1 MVKARLLD
9 QVRDVLR
16 LRHYSYRTELA
27 YVHWIKR
34 FILFHNKQHPL
45 DMGEDEIQAFLTDL
59 AVKGKVT
66 ASTQNQALNAL
77 VFLYKQVLH
86 KQLGDFSKA
95 VRAKRSHR
103 KPVVLSQ
110 GEVHIL
116 LLSLTDTQQ
125 KLIVKML
132 YGAGL
137 RLTECLRLR
146 VQDIDFISG
155 LVTVRAGKGD
165 KDRTTVLPG
174 NLVPELRA
182 QLERVKRQFEGDMRD
197 GFAAVYLPHAIGRK
211 YPRAGKEWRWQFVFP
226 ADYPSKDPRTAI
238 VRRHHV
244 YPGSVTREI
253 RKAALR
259 AGITKRVTAHT
270 FRHSF
275 ATHLLEDGT
284 DIRSVQE
291 LLGHKHI
298 ETTQIYLHC
307 LNTPG
312 QTVVSP
318 LDKL

>member
-1 MVKARLLD
+1 MAKARLLD

-34 FILFHNKQHPL
+34 FILFNNKRHPL
-45 DMGEDEIQAFLTDL
+45 DMGENQIQAFLTDL
-59 AVKGKVT
+59 AVRGKVA
-66 ASTQNQALNAL
+66 ASTQNQALNAI
-77 VFLYKQVLH
+77 VFLYKHVLH
-86 KQLGDFSKA
+86 RELGDFSKA
-95 VRAKRSHR
+95 VRAKRSYR

-137 RLTECLRLR
+137 RLAECLRLR
-146 VQDIDFISG
+146 VQDIDFVGG
-155 LVTVRAGKGD
+155 LITVRAGKGD

-182 QLERVKRQFEGDMRD
+182 HLERVKLQFERDLRD
-197 GFAAVYLPHAIGRK
+197 GFADVYLPHAIVRK

-226 ADYPSKDPRTAI
+226 ADYPSKDPRTGI

-244 YPGSVTREI
+244 YPDSVTREI
-253 RKAALR
+253 RRAASR

-275 ATHLLEDGT
+275 ATHLLEGGT

-291 LLGHKHI
+291 LLGHKSI

>member
-1 MVKARLLD
+1 MAKTKLLD

-34 FILFHNKQHPL
+34 FILFNNKRHPL
-45 DMGEDEIQAFLTDL
+45 DMGENDIQAFLTDL
-59 AVKGKVT
+59 AVRGKVA
-66 ASTQNQALNAL
+66 ASTQNQALNAV

-86 KQLGDFSKA
+86 RELGDFSKA
-95 VRAKRSHR
+95 VRAKRSYR

-110 GEVHIL
+110 GEVHML

-137 RLTECLRLR
+137 RLAECLRLR
-146 VQDIDFISG
+146 VQDIDFTSG
-155 LVTVRAGKGD
+155 LLTVRAGKGN

-174 NLVPELRA
+174 NLVPELRTH
-182 QLERVKRQFEGDMRD
+182 LKRVKMQFERDLRD
-197 GFAAVYLPHAIGRK
+197 GCADVYLPHAIGRK
-211 YPRAGKEWRWQFVFP
+211 YPHAAREWRWQFVFP
-226 ADYPSKDPRTAI
+226 ADYPSKDPRTGI

-244 YPGSVTREI
+244 YPGSVAREI
-253 RKAALR
+253 RRAANR

-275 ATHLLEDGT
+275 ATHLLEGGT

-291 LLGHKHI
+291 LLGHSHI